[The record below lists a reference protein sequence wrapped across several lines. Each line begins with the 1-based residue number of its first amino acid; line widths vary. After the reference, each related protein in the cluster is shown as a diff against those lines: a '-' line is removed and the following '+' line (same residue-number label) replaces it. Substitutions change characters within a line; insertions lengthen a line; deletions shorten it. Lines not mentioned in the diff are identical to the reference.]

1 MLYLCL
7 NLYCTGKRGKKKPF
21 FLCVSDT
28 LRLVFTLPCGYHQQ
42 QRRKTEFLSFC
53 PVIAVF
59 PQLRRKSEICLSF
72 FCVCVCEYVH
82 RRGNCSSFAIVYP
95 INTGKPAFYSKAC
108 FLSRGCCVLF
118 RKKACCRRIFPESSV
133 CTFHFHF
140 FFYCFPVLTLS
151 VLFFFFCSLRLPF
164 CSFTA
169 SLSLTF
175 FFF

>member
-1 MLYLCL
+1 M
-7 NLYCTGKRGKKKPF
+7 
-21 FLCVSDT
+21 SDT

-72 FCVCVCEYVH
+72 FFVCVCEYVH

-108 FLSRGCCVLF
+108 FLSRGCCVLS
-118 RKKACCRRIFPESSV
+118 RKKACCRRIFSESSV

-151 VLFFFFCSLRLPF
+151 VLFFFLLS
-164 CSFTA
+164 SFA
-169 SLSLTF
+169 FLFFHSVSVFDF
-175 FFF
+175 FFFKTQLQNCI

>member
-72 FCVCVCEYVH
+72 FFCVCVSMCIAVGTALLLPLSTQSTLENPHFTV
-82 RRGNCSSFAIVYP
+82 
-95 INTGKPAFYSKAC
+95 KPAFFQGAVAFS
-108 FLSRGCCVLF
+108 LG
-118 RKKACCRRIFPESSV
+118 RKLVAAGSSQSPAYV
-133 CTFHFHF
+133 PFTF
-140 FFYCFPVLTLS
+140 
-151 VLFFFFCSLRLPF
+151 
-164 CSFTA
+164 
-169 SLSLTF
+169 TF
-175 FFF
+175 FLLLSSSDT